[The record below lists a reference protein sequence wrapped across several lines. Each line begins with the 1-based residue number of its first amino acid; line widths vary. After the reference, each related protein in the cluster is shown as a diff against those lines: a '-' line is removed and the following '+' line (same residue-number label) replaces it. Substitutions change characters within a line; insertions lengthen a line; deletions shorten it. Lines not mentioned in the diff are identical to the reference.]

1 VLRSRSRATTVWVGV
16 VLALVAGF
24 IALISTGAKMWHGW
38 AWHFWDP
45 LVAIG
50 TLVLAIATIYL
61 ARETAAEIRESHTAR
76 RQDIERARIDR
87 IVVEVLNLV
96 AVAHRRVSGAGGS
109 TVEPVELEIAKQRL
123 NAAIALGGG
132 PGRWHQ
138 TDLLTRDT
146 AAADTIPPQTKS
158 AIVEI
163 NQALDALEGRNP
175 PR

>member
-1 VLRSRSRATTVWVGV
+1 
-16 VLALVAGF
+16 
-24 IALISTGAKMWHGW
+24 M
-38 AWHFWDP
+38 HFWDS

-50 TLVLAIATIYL
+50 TLALAIATIYL
-61 ARETAAEIRESHTAR
+61 ARATAAEIRESHTAR

-96 AVAHRRVSGAGGS
+96 AVAHRRVSGAVNS
-109 TVEPVELEIAKQRL
+109 TTEPVELEIAKQRL

-146 AAADTIPPQTKS
+146 VGADTIPRQAES
-158 AIVEI
+158 AIAEI
-163 NQALDALEGRNP
+163 NAALDALGDRNP